1 MTDHSLTAYMLRAG
15 IRSRRELSAI
25 TGIAHS
31 TLDDIFKYPARARG
45 YQLAGIAE
53 ACGMTSEE
61 IGNLIKAK
69 EASNGKTK
77 KRRTGAGAGG

>member
-61 IGNLIKAK
+61 IGNLIKG
-69 EASNGKTK
+69 GK
-77 KRRTGAGAGG
+77 A

>member
-1 MTDHSLTAYMLRAG
+1 MKDATLTTYMHRAG

-45 YQLAGIAE
+45 YQLAAIAE
-53 ACGMTSEE
+53 ACGMSSTETGE
-61 IGNLIKAK
+61 LI
-69 EASNGKTK
+69 T
-77 KRRTGAGAGG
+77 RR

>member
-1 MTDHSLTAYMLRAG
+1 MKYNSLTDYMRRAG

-31 TLDDIFKYPARARG
+31 TLDDIFKHPTRARG

-61 IGNLIKAK
+61 IGNLIKG
-69 EASNGKTK
+69 GK
-77 KRRTGAGAGG
+77 A

>member
-1 MTDHSLTAYMLRAG
+1 MNSPDLTTYMLRAG
-15 IRSRRELSAI
+15 FRSKRELSLH

-45 YQLAGIAE
+45 YQIAAIAE

-61 IGNLIKAK
+61 IGDLI
-69 EASNGKTK
+69 
-77 KRRTGAGAGG
+77 RR